1 MTDLES
7 TGEVDT
13 EQDAIDLA
21 REREAMR
28 EGVSAAIPSM
38 LKSLAVGA
46 VILLPMVFFMRAAL
60 TAAEAA
66 LKDGTEVSYEPYMPA
81 ILFAMFG
88 GVFGLA
94 SGWRMTMT
102 SGLTGRYAWLIGAAG
117 AAALILLGAIAG
129 VLFYS
134 GAIPVM
140 FWVSLAVV
148 AVTALVGMTV
158 FTLWGAG

>member
-13 EQDAIDLA
+13 EQEAVDLA
-21 REREAMR
+21 WEREAIR
-28 EGVSAAIPSM
+28 EGMSAAVPSM
-38 LKSLAVGA
+38 LKSLGVGM
-46 VILLPMVFFMRAAL
+46 VILLPMIFFMRAAL

-66 LKDGTEVSYEPYMPA
+66 LKDGAEISYEPYMPGT
-81 ILFAMFG
+81 LFAIFG
-88 GVFGLA
+88 GVFGLV

-117 AAALILLGAIAG
+117 VGALILLGAIAG
-129 VLFYS
+129 ILLYS

-140 FWVSLAVV
+140 FWVCLAVV